1 MESNWPRYLSELLSL
16 TAKRTEG
23 RVAMY
28 KRFPV
33 LINPYLNLLAE
44 QRIIKVTGTNGKGS
58 LCAMLEACLG
68 YEGLRVGLFTSP
80 HLSRVTERFR
90 VAGVEVS
97 PDMLDRHAEKVLRI
111 VHQIDDKYGDSYTP
125 SFFECLILIA
135 IQLFHEQQVNVAIFE
150 AGIGGYNDATS
161 LLSGEF
167 SVITNIGM
175 DHKEQL
181 GNSLEA
187 IAADKAGIA
196 SPNTHLVLG
205 PDISSSLRSVI
216 EEDARARG
224 VAVCQASLEGLQAT
238 WIGLH
243 HPTLIDMSIN
253 GQIVHYDLPLLG
265 RYQVGNF
272 ATLVALIRIL
282 ARQGVV
288 HDLYCLKGVE
298 HTRWAGRL
306 DVRNGS
312 PCYII
317 DAAHNEHGILALIN
331 SLADLVPYSERILL
345 YGASAEKDYRAYL
358 PHLSQLAPQAYLVE
372 GFYRAEKASVLADML
387 PDDCNWLQIF
397 PSPKDAVEF
406 FAKSPLHKDKF
417 IVATGSIFMIGE
429 IMNRLDSMKPSLD
442 YGV

>member
-1 MESNWPRYLSELLSL
+1 
-16 TAKRTEG
+16 
-23 RVAMY
+23 MY

-33 LINPYLNLLAE
+33 FINPYLSLLTE
-44 QRIIKVTGTNGKGS
+44 QRIVKVTGTNGKGS
-58 LCAMLEACLG
+58 VCAMLEACLG

-90 VAGVEVS
+90 VAGIEVS
-97 PDMLDRHAEKVLRI
+97 PSMLDHYAEKVLRI
-111 VHQIDDKYGDSYTP
+111 VHQMVAEYGDSYTP

-135 IQLFHEQQVNVAIFE
+135 IHLFYEQQVNVAIFE
-150 AGIGGYNDATS
+150 AGVGGYNDATS

-205 PDISSSLRSVI
+205 PDISPSLRKVI
-216 EEDARARG
+216 EKDAHARG
-224 VAVCQASLEGLQAT
+224 VVVSQATLVSLQAT
-238 WIGLH
+238 WSGLH
-243 HPTLIDMSIN
+243 HPTLIDMTIN
-253 GQIVHYDLPLLG
+253 GQTLHYDLPLLG

-272 ATLVALIRIL
+272 AALVKLIEIL

-288 HDLYCLKGVE
+288 RNLGCLKGVE
-298 HTRWAGRL
+298 QTHWAGRL

-331 SLADLVPYSERILL
+331 SLSDLVPYSERILL
-345 YGASAEKDYRAYL
+345 YGASAEKDYQAYL
-358 PHLSQLAPQAYLVE
+358 PYLSRLAPQAYLVE
-372 GFYRAEKASVLADML
+372 GFYRAEKASVIKDML
-387 PDDCNWLQIF
+387 PSNCNLLQIF

-406 FAKSPLHKDKF
+406 LAKFSLHQNKI

-429 IMNRLDSMKPSLD
+429 IMNCLDSRKTLASAD
-442 YGV
+442 

>member
-1 MESNWPRYLSELLSL
+1 MEPNWPPYLSELLSL
-16 TAKRTEG
+16 TAQRTEG
-23 RVAMY
+23 RVAIY

-33 LINPYLNLLAE
+33 FINPYLSLLE
-44 QRIIKVTGTNGKGS
+44 ERRIIKVTGTNGKGS

-97 PDMLDRHAEKVLRI
+97 PDMLERHAKKVLQI
-111 VHQIDDKYGDSYTP
+111 VRRVVAEYGDSYTP

-135 IQLFHEQQVNVAIFE
+135 THLFYEGQVDVAIFE
-150 AGIGGYNDATS
+150 AGVGGYSDATS

-167 SVITNIGM
+167 SVITNIDM

-205 PDISSSLRSVI
+205 PDISPALRKVI
-216 EEDARARG
+216 EGDAHARG
-224 VAVCQASLEGLQAT
+224 IVVSQAT
-238 WIGLH
+238 LVGLRATWLGLH
-243 HPTLIDMSIN
+243 QPTLIDMTIN
-253 GQIVHYDLPLLG
+253 GQTRHYALPLLG

-272 ATLVALIRIL
+272 AALVKLIEIL

-288 HDLYCLKGVE
+288 RDLRCLKGVE
-298 HTRWAGRL
+298 QTRWAGRL
-306 DVRNGS
+306 EVRKGS
-312 PCYII
+312 PSYIL
-317 DAAHNEHGILALIN
+317 DAAHNESGILALIN
-331 SLADLVPYSERILL
+331 SLTDLVSYSERTLL

-358 PHLSQLAPQAYLVE
+358 SHLSRLAPHVYLVE
-372 GFYRAEKASVLADML
+372 GFHRAEKASVIADML
-387 PDDCNWLQIF
+387 PGDCNWLQIF

-406 FAKSPLHKDKF
+406 FTNSPLHRDKF

-429 IMNRLDSMKPSLD
+429 VMSCLNSMKALAGAD
-442 YGV
+442 

>member
-1 MESNWPRYLSELLSL
+1 MESNWPHYLSELLSL

-80 HLSRVTERFR
+80 HLTRVTERFR

-111 VHQIDDKYGDSYTP
+111 VHQIDDKYGDPYIP

-150 AGIGGYNDATS
+150 AGVGGYNDATS

-196 SPNTHLVLG
+196 SPKTHLVLG
-205 PDISSSLRSVI
+205 PDISPSLRSVI

-238 WIGLH
+238 WMGLH

-253 GQIVHYDLPLLG
+253 GQIIHYDLPLLG

-272 ATLVALIRIL
+272 ATLVALIGIL
-282 ARQGVV
+282 AQQGVV
-288 HDLYCLKGVE
+288 HNLCCLKGVE
-298 HTRWAGRL
+298 QTRWAGRL

-358 PHLSQLAPQAYLVE
+358 SHLSQLAPQAYLVE
-372 GFYRAEKASVLADML
+372 GFYRAEKASVIADML

-397 PSPKDAVEF
+397 PSPKHAIEF
-406 FAKSPLHKDKF
+406 FAKSPLHKHKF

-429 IMNRLDSMKPSLD
+429 IMNCLDSMKPIASAD
-442 YGV
+442 